1 MAFCKFFIHLLDCF
15 FIKITLEN
23 ISKRF
28 RYEWIFRDVN
38 YVFETG
44 QKYAILGANG
54 SGKSTLLQILSGI
67 LSPTKG
73 KIFYESN
80 DNQSITIE
88 EIYKHISWAAP
99 SVSLIDRL
107 TLSEMLDFQS
117 QFKAFLPNIKLED
130 ALRYTNLAHAKD
142 KQLRY
147 FSSGMKQ
154 RVKLVLALLADT
166 DIILLDEPTTN
177 LDEEGCE
184 WYEKMV
190 LQFAKNRLLIIA
202 SNQKHEYHFCDKK
215 LFIKDFA
222 HKKQKK
228 K

>member
-1 MAFCKFFIHLLDCF
+1 M
-15 FIKITLEN
+15 
-23 ISKRF
+23 
-28 RYEWIFRDVN
+28 
-38 YVFETG
+38 
-44 QKYAILGANG
+44 GANG

-73 KIFYESN
+73 KIIYKSF
-80 DNQSITIE
+80 DNKEITIE

-99 SVSLIDRL
+99 SVSLIDRF
-107 TLSEMLDFQS
+107 TLGEMLEFQS
-117 QFKAFLPNIKLED
+117 QFKPFLPNISLQNALE
-130 ALRYTNLAHAKD
+130 YTNLAHAKD

-154 RVKLVLALLADT
+154 RVKLILALLADT
-166 DIILLDEPTTN
+166 KIILLDEPTTN

-190 LQFAKNRLLIIA
+190 MQFAENRLLIIA
-202 SNQKHEYHFCDKK
+202 SNQEHEYHFCEKQ
-215 LFIKDFA
+215 LFVKDFA

-228 K
+228 M